1 MHTITRHIPNALTL
15 SNVFF
20 GCLALTALYGGASYE
35 QVGWWIALGALCD
48 FLDGAAA
55 RALKVSSP
63 LGKELDSLADMV
75 TFGVVPASIAFR
87 MLQDTGFGW
96 AAAAFLIAAASA
108 LRLARFNLDER
119 QQTYFIGVP
128 TPANTLFWLGMP
140 FLWQQIDLPPR
151 LSLLLLLGMILL
163 SSYWLLAPW
172 ALFSL
177 KFKNLSWH
185 DNRIRYIF
193 VALSIFCLAL
203 LQWGGLPLLI
213 VLYVLLSWFFF
224 SPKQ

>member
-1 MHTITRHIPNALTL
+1 MRNIILHIPNMLTL
-15 SNVFF
+15 SNAFF
-20 GCLALTALYGGASYE
+20 GCLALAALYQGAPYE
-35 QVGWWIALGALCD
+35 SAAWWIALGALCD
-48 FLDGAAA
+48 FLDGAVA

-75 TFGVVPASIAFR
+75 TFGVVPASVAFR
-87 MLQDTGFGW
+87 MLQNAGFAW
-96 AAAAFLIAAASA
+96 ASLAFLIAAASA

-119 QQTYFIGVP
+119 QTNHFIGVP
-128 TPANTLFWLGMP
+128 TPANTLFWIGLP
-140 FLWQQIDLPPR
+140 FLLRQFTP
-151 LSLLLLLGMILL
+151 SHHATVAVLLLLVVL

-172 ALFSL
+172 ALLSL

-193 VALSIFCLAL
+193 VVLSILCLLL
-203 LQWGGLPLLI
+203 LQWSGLSLLI
-213 VLYVLLSWFFF
+213 VLYVLLSWLFF

>member
-1 MHTITRHIPNALTL
+1 MHTITRHIPNMLTL

-20 GCLALTALYGGASYE
+20 GCLALVSLYKGAPYE
-35 QVGWWIALGALCD
+35 HAGRWIALGALCD

-55 RALKVSSP
+55 RALKVNSP

-87 MLQDTGFGW
+87 MLQETEFAW
-96 AAAAFLIAAASA
+96 APVAFFIAAASA

-119 QQTYFIGVP
+119 QQNYFIGVP

-140 FLWQQIDLPPR
+140 FLWQRFVFPPH
-151 LSLLLLLGMILL
+151 LSAALLLSMILL

-172 ALFSL
+172 ALLSL

-193 VALSIFCLAL
+193 VVLSILCITL

-213 VLYVLLSWFFF
+213 VLYVLLSWLFF